1 MNISFTGRE
10 TMLTPKK
17 VAKAVDVFFAETA
30 PLGAMTKSAKT
41 DVVRLASEAE
51 KSYVASH
58 GIINESKAS
67 AQVIDYFG

>member
-17 VAKAVDVFFAETA
+17 VAKAADVFFAETA
-30 PLGAMTKSAKT
+30 PLGIMKKAAKLET
-41 DVVRLASEAE
+41 ARIATEAE

-58 GIINESKAS
+58 GIINETKAT
-67 AQVIDYFG
+67 APVIDYFG

>member
-17 VAKAVDVFFAETA
+17 VAKAAEVFFAETT
-30 PLGAMTKSAKT
+30 PLGTMAKSAKT
-41 DVVRLASEAE
+41 EVARIATEAE
-51 KSYVASH
+51 KSYVTSH
-58 GIINESKAS
+58 SIINEPKAT